1 MLKREV
7 SYMQKIIL
15 WMIAT
20 MVATLTLGS
29 CAPDPI
35 YSYPPKYEKKVRFT
49 LDDPKTILLD
59 KQDAIDFVTSCQR
72 GDSITALIRVEYTGS
87 LITRADYYWTLKG
100 EDGTKLWE
108 EKIEQIAP
116 QKQHTPPM
124 YTFKAPDSI
133 GHYQV
138 HFRAWYEY
146 SASTEAGA
154 LYGGYPSS
162 SNYTGASTVQSTL
175 TVK

>member
-35 YSYPPKYEKKVRFT
+35 YSYPPKYEKRVRFT

-108 EKIEQIAP
+108 KKIEQIAP

>member
-7 SYMQKIIL
+7 FYMQKMIL

-108 EKIEQIAP
+108 KKIEQIAP

>member
-7 SYMQKIIL
+7 FYMQKIIL

-108 EKIEQIAP
+108 KKIEQIAP

>member
-7 SYMQKIIL
+7 FYMQKIIL

-20 MVATLTLGS
+20 MVAILTLGS

-100 EDGTKLWE
+100 EDGPNPRMRIISFFLDASLW
-108 EKIEQIAP
+108 
-116 QKQHTPPM
+116 
-124 YTFKAPDSI
+124 
-133 GHYQV
+133 
-138 HFRAWYEY
+138 
-146 SASTEAGA
+146 
-154 LYGGYPSS
+154 
-162 SNYTGASTVQSTL
+162 
-175 TVK
+175 